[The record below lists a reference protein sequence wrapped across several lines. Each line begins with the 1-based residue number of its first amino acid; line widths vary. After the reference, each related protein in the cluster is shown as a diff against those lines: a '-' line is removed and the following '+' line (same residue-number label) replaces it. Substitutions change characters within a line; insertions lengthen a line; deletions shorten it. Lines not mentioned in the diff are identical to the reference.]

1 MKKTKKYSYIV
12 DLVDIET
19 PADLLSR
26 FADAKQKAGLPISD
40 SEFNGLIERVTEL
53 ASPTFC
59 ICECCVCTKA
69 ASKKK
74 PWYKR
79 LWNKLRGKKNK

>member
-12 DLVDIET
+12 DLVDVET

-69 ASKKK
+69 APKKK

>member
-12 DLVDIET
+12 DLVDVET

-69 ASKKK
+69 EPKKK

>member
-12 DLVDIET
+12 DLVDVET

-59 ICECCVCTKA
+59 ICECCVCTKE

>member
-12 DLVDIET
+12 DLVDVET

-59 ICECCVCTKA
+59 ICECCVCTKEA
-69 ASKKK
+69 PKKK
-74 PWYKR
+74 HWYKR

>member
-59 ICECCVCTKA
+59 ICECCVCDRA
-69 ASKKK
+69 VSKKK

-79 LWNKLRGKKNK
+79 LWNKLRGKK

>member
-26 FADAKQKAGLPISD
+26 SADAKQKAGLPISD

-59 ICECCVCTKA
+59 ICECCVCDRA
-69 ASKKK
+69 VSKKK

-79 LWNKLRGKKNK
+79 LWNKLRGKK